1 MDRLSGVKKDITEMS
16 LEELREYVRQIRKDR
31 RISKSPPKEKKERV
45 QNIEAGKKKAEKNI
59 GKLTPEQQLQ
69 LLLELEGED

>member
-45 QNIEAGKKKAEKNI
+45 QNVEAGKKKVEKNI